1 MFGLFKDVIIFFR
14 DNIRSISFLT
24 LYIEF
29 PYILVQNFEYFT
41 ELPAGIS
48 SLLSMIVFVAIFFI
62 YPLSTGAQIS
72 LYYKIING
80 SNLDLMKCISESKKN
95 LTNLVIGTFIYL
107 LLTFL
112 GLIVFIIP
120 GIVIGIRLSFY
131 CFLIVYENYQP
142 LEALRGSYQITKGCT
157 WQIAYPFLVLSIPI
171 VVINILIQEFFIRI
185 GLYNIFS
192 GTIMDLFFSIV
203 GWLSLILLFRFYCLY
218 KDKGELI
225 LR

>member
-1 MFGLFKDVIIFFR
+1 MFGLLKDVIIFFR
-14 DNIRSISFLT
+14 NNIRPISLLT
-24 LYIEF
+24 LSIEF

-41 ELPAGIS
+41 ELPASIS
-48 SLLSMIVFVAIFFI
+48 FLLSMIVFAAIFLI

-80 SNLDLMKCISESKKN
+80 ANLDLMKCISESKKN

-107 LLTFL
+107 LLTLL
-112 GLIVFIIP
+112 GLIIFIIP
-120 GIVIGIRLSFY
+120 GIVIGVRLSFY

-142 LEALRGSYQITKGCT
+142 LDALKGSYQITKGFT
-157 WQIAYPFLVLSIPI
+157 WQIVNPLLVLSIPI
-171 VVINILIQEFFIRI
+171 VVTNILIQEFFIKI
-185 GLYNIFS
+185 DLYNIFS

-203 GWLSLILLFRFYCLY
+203 GWLGLILIFRFYCQY

-225 LR
+225 PR